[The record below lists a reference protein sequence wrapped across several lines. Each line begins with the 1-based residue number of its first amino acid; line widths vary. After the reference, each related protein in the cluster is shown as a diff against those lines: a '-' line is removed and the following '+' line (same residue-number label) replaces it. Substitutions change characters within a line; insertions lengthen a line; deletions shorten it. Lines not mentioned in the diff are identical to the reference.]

1 MYEFREFFTSEIN
14 SWDSTDS
21 WRRNCENIRCF
32 WKMKMHK
39 YFNWNYCHELT
50 LYFSSYLWTTGHMH
64 CCKRNHFNYTAGLLS
79 YLQYL
84 YIHVCNCVWIKVK
97 LSCIT
102 FFGNEFTYFIWWVVF
117 YIWMIWRQ
125 LLEILFVMNIDDG
138 ETPCHSL
145 LQITW
150 VVSIIKN
157 SPLHLLLTP
166 FPEKVLEFPVLD
178 VKFVFV

>member
-50 LYFSSYLWTTGHMH
+50 LYFSSYLWTTGHMY

-97 LSCIT
+97 QFCIT
-102 FFGNEFTYFIWWVVF
+102 FLEMNSHISYDEQCSIFEWYDDNNLKFC
-117 YIWMIWRQ
+117 
-125 LLEILFVMNIDDG
+125 LLCINIDDG

-166 FPEKVLEFPVLD
+166 FPENF
-178 VKFVFV
+178 